1 MNYPAASAG
10 GIKPGLGNKA
20 NSDLFLLLV
29 LSGKRI
35 FRHGRS
41 ESNIS

>member
-10 GIKPGLGNKA
+10 GIKLGLGNKA

-29 LSGKRI
+29 FSGKRI

-41 ESNIS
+41 ESTIS